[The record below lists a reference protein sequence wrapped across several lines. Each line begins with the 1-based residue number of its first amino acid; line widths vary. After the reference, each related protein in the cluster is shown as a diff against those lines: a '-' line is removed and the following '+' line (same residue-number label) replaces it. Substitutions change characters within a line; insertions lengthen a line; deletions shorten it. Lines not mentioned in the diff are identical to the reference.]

1 MKKLVALVLAMMLV
15 LCAAAAG
22 AETIHLQLND
32 TNTNEHPTG
41 MANIYY
47 AELVKEATDGRIII
61 DVFNGGT
68 LFSAETDAIEAA
80 VVGDLAFTRVS
91 AAPVASFVPELN
103 AVQLPYLYKNSD
115 HMWGVLN
122 GEIGQGLLDQ
132 IQASGSGL
140 IGLCYYDSG
149 SRCFY
154 TREKVVTPSDLAGKK
169 IRMMDN
175 QMMCKMT
182 ELLGGVPVTGIGP
195 SDIYSAIE
203 TGVIDGAENNYVT
216 YYTKGDYKAAP
227 YYVLDHHLRVPEVL
241 VASETAL
248 ANAGVTEEDIALLKE
263 VSKEAQA
270 YEIEKWNEL
279 TVSYRDAL
287 LADGV
292 TVTELTDEQV
302 AEYQAKVES
311 IWTDPAYGGAYA
323 DLIAKIQAE
332 AANY

>member
-1 MKKLVALVLAMMLV
+1 MKKLAALVLAMMLV
-15 LCAAAAG
+15 LTAAVAG
-22 AETIHLQLND
+22 AETITLTLND

-41 MANIYY
+41 MANVYF
-47 AELVKEATDGRIII
+47 AELVKEATEGRIVI

-68 LFSAETDAIEAA
+68 LYTSEPDAIEAA
-80 VVGDLAFTRVS
+80 VIGDLAFTRVS
-91 AAPVASFVPELN
+91 AAPVCNFVPELN
-103 AVQLPYLYKNSD
+103 AIQLPYLYKNSD

-132 IQASGSGL
+132 VQESGSGL

-154 TREKVVTPSDLAGKK
+154 TREQVVTPADLAGKK

-182 ELLGGVPVTGIGP
+182 ELLGGTPVTGIGP

-216 YYTKGDYKAAP
+216 YYTKGDYKAAM
-227 YYVLDHHLRVPEVL
+227 YYVLDHHLRVPEIL
-241 VASETAL
+241 LASESAL
-248 ANAGVTEEDIALLKE
+248 ADAGVTDEDIALLKE
-263 VSKEAQA
+263 LAKEAQA
-270 YEIEKWNEL
+270 YEIEQWNIMTE
-279 TVSYRDAL
+279 TYRDAL
-287 LADGV
+287 IADGV
-292 TVTELTDEQV
+292 VVTELTDEQV
-302 AEYQAKVES
+302 AEYQALVEP

-332 AANY
+332 AVNY